1 MKTFPLGSYVCPK
14 QMSVPN
20 TFALYKFT
28 QRKMSVPNTFA
39 LYKFT
44 QRKMSVPN
52 TFALCKFTQ
61 SEMSVPNKFIA
72 RRASMGRRRRP
83 KCEFLK
89 KILGVL
95 WHSIEFLNRCG
106 IPWCFLAF
114 FSISKHPS
122 KVFVTSR
129 FLDILGSPS
138 LLINFEKKNK

>member
-83 KCEFLK
+83 KCELN
-89 KILGVL
+89 
-95 WHSIEFLNRCG
+95 EFV
-106 IPWCFLAF
+106 CFKTCF
-114 FSISKHPS
+114 NVDSKQISKNS
-122 KVFVTSR
+122 KIRVNQ
-129 FLDILGSPS
+129 
-138 LLINFEKKNK
+138 LLNTLWCDHGVQVSFKDFSYGHKVCV